1 MPGEVTSDGK
11 PALAIAGVSKVF
23 NPGTPTARRA
33 LNGVSLTLSE
43 GDFAVIIGSNGA
55 GKSTL
60 LGAVAGDVS
69 VDSGTI
75 AIEDRTVTDVP
86 VHQRAALVARV
97 FQDPS
102 RGTAPGLTVEENL
115 AIAYKRGQSR
125 YLGKAVTAD
134 RRSLFRDA
142 LEPLGLNLE
151 KRLDTRVDLL
161 SGGQRQAL
169 SLTMACLLKPRILIL
184 DEHCAALDPRTAEAV
199 MAATFNAV
207 QKWRITT
214 LMVTHNMQHAID
226 HGNRLVMMHEG
237 AIAFEASGAEKES
250 LTVSSLVQRFQT
262 ADDKVLLVR

>member
-1 MPGEVTSDGK
+1 M
-11 PALAIAGVSKVF
+11 ALAIAGVSKVF
-23 NPGTPTARRA
+23 HPGTPTERRA
-33 LNGVSLTLSE
+33 LNGVNLTLNE

-60 LGAVAGDVS
+60 LGAVAGDVF
-69 VDSGTI
+69 VDAGSI
-75 AIEDRTVTDVP
+75 SIEGRDVTEVP

-115 AIAYKRGQSR
+115 AIAYKRGKSR
-125 YLGKAVTAD
+125 YLGKAVTPD

-142 LEPLGLNLE
+142 LEPLGLGLE
-151 KRLDTRVDLL
+151 RRLDTRVDLL

-169 SLTMACLLKPRILIL
+169 SLTMACLLKPKILIL

-199 MAATFNAV
+199 MTATFTAV
-207 QKWRITT
+207 QTWKITT

-237 AIAFEASGAEKES
+237 AIAFEVAGAEKDA

>member
-1 MPGEVTSDGK
+1 MPGEIVSGVT
-11 PALAIAGVSKVF
+11 PALAIADVSKIF
-23 NPGTPTARRA
+23 HPGTPTERRA
-33 LNGVSLTLSE
+33 LNGVTLALGE

-60 LGAVAGDVS
+60 LGAVAGDVP
-69 VDSGTI
+69 VDSGSISI
-75 AIEDRTVTDVP
+75 AGQAVTDVP

-125 YLGKAVTAD
+125 YLGKAVTSD
-134 RRSLFRDA
+134 RRKLFRDA
-142 LEPLGLNLE
+142 LAPLGLGLE
-151 KRLDTRVDLL
+151 NRLETRVDLL

-199 MAATFNAV
+199 MTATFNAV
-207 QKWRITT
+207 QKRGITT

-226 HGNRLVMMHEG
+226 HGNRLVMMHDG
-237 AIAFEASGAEKES
+237 TVAFEASGLEKEG
-250 LTVSSLVQRFQT
+250 LTVSALVQRFQT